1 MTKFGIVVCA
11 MLFVLSIFSFICLIV
26 FASNYES
33 IKELVSD
40 VLETIDMIKG
50 RKKGTK
56 ED

>member
-1 MTKFGIVVCA
+1 VTKFGIVVCA